1 MKFLFFS
8 KLKDMKRLNMTS
20 KYKKKIQMKF
30 FENSLTV
37 FSDKSSLSL
46 TAQQLHRF
54 TQLHKVAV
62 FLNKSSV
69 FSHPFIDNC
78 P

>member
-1 MKFLFFS
+1 
-8 KLKDMKRLNMTS
+8 
-20 KYKKKIQMKF
+20 MKF

-46 TAQQLHRF
+46 TAQQLNRF

-62 FLNKSSV
+62 FLNKSPV